1 MMRTLFV
8 LAAAAVSGCAA
19 TTPVYISGTLPQPP
33 HECVAPATR
42 EPKLDESRDA
52 TDLDAVKDRVA
63 LKNAF
68 RRERG
73 LRRSCGAQI
82 KKLLEAGQ

>member
-1 MMRTLFV
+1 MNRTLFV
-8 LAAAAVSGCAA
+8 LVCGLLAAC
-19 TTPVYISGTLPQPP
+19 TKEPPVYISTPLPQPP
-33 HECVAPATR
+33 AECLSPATK
-42 EPKLDESRDA
+42 EPKLDETRDA

-73 LRRSCGAQI
+73 LRKSCGSQL
-82 KKLLEAGQ
+82 KKLLTK

>member
-1 MMRTLFV
+1 MNRTLFV
-8 LAAAAVSGCAA
+8 LVGIALAGCASGA
-19 TTPVYISGTLPQPP
+19 PVYVSTPLPQPP
-33 HECVAPATR
+33 HECVSPSTK
-42 EPKLDESRDA
+42 EPKLDESKDA

-73 LRRSCGAQI
+73 LRKSCGSQL
-82 KKLLEAGQ
+82 KKLLTP

>member
-1 MMRTLFV
+1 MIRILSVLLLLV
-8 LAAAAVSGCAA
+8 LAGCGGQP
-19 TTPVYISGTLPQPP
+19 PVYISTPLPQPP
-33 HECVAPATR
+33 HECVSPATR
-42 EPKLDESRDA
+42 EPKLDETRDA

-73 LRRSCGAQI
+73 LRRSCGTQI
-82 KKLLEAGQ
+82 KKLLGDK